1 MVAVCSTRDNKG
13 VQRLL
18 EPIAERVGAWRA
30 RRVVAGPA
38 LNKIG
43 LVGMAEEDEGGTI
56 VEGLAETGN
65 LPSFLQQ
72 GADRRSVSRAD

>member
-1 MVAVCSTRDNKG
+1 MVAVCSTR

-72 GADRRSVSRAD
+72 GADRRCVSGAD